1 MEAAWSISYRQK
13 LETLTAFCELKFNF
27 KVFFLGGFKLFLKFP
42 DRLDWK
48 RISLSYLRIL
58 NLNYGNGGSPH
69 STFEDSKIGTIA
81 GDARLFGHALA
92 WPPRWAPGVSKRTAR
107 VPQRPVGH
115 ATEHHGVGVGAWRSC
130 WHPRRVDVLRDR
142 RDDLRACELHR
153 LVGFLTSMTGARM
166 SIV

>member
-1 MEAAWSISYRQK
+1 MA
-13 LETLTAFCELKFNF
+13 
-27 KVFFLGGFKLFLKFP
+27 VFLRGRKFP
-42 DRLDWK
+42 DVWCLS
-48 RISLSYLRIL
+48 SLPWNRCHGAYPHQLA
-58 NLNYGNGGSPH
+58 GNGGSPH

-130 WHPRRVDVLRDR
+130 WHPRRVDLLRDR
-142 RDDLRACELHR
+142 RNDLRACALHR
-153 LVGFLTSMTGARM
+153 RVGFLTSMTGARM

>member
-1 MEAAWSISYRQK
+1 MESLPRRLSSPARWFRCSWPMGLLVE
-13 LETLTAFCELKFNF
+13 LEVIFEF
-27 KVFFLGGFKLFLKFP
+27 
-42 DRLDWK
+42 
-48 RISLSYLRIL
+48 S
-58 NLNYGNGGSPH
+58 GNGGSPH
-69 STFEDSKIGTIA
+69 STFEDSKIWTIA

-142 RDDLRACELHR
+142 RDDLRACALHR
-153 LVGFLTSMTGARM
+153 LVGFLASMTGARM